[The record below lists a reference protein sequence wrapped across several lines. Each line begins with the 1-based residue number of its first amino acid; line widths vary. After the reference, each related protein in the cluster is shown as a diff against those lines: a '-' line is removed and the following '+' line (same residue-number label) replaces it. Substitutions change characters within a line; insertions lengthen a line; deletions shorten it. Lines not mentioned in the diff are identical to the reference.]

1 MHKCSLW
8 VVLLVAGA
16 AATARAAPFEE
27 TVTAD
32 PRGEVDVSNVSGTID
47 IAGWDKSELSVKADV
62 SGSQKVLV
70 SNERGHISVRVTGQ
84 SEHGVTLFGGALGSG
99 GGSAHLQVW
108 VPRSSELNVTAV
120 SADVTSK
127 GMLGAQRL
135 HSVSGEI
142 TADVSGADNEIKT
155 VSGDIKLLGNAQ
167 LGHFRIDS
175 VSGDV
180 RLRNAAGD
188 LDATTISGD
197 LSAEL
202 APANNVHLHT
212 TSGEITLTGRVGS
225 GANIEVQSVSGDV
238 KLHGAAPDGY
248 EYEARTFSGD
258 IDDCFGKSPERN
270 GQYGPG
276 KHLTGT
282 LGQGG
287 AKLRVNTLSGD
298 ISLCNR

>member
-1 MHKCSLW
+1 MQKCCLW
-8 VVLLVAGA
+8 VGLLAVGA
-16 AATARAAPFEE
+16 VTVARAAPFEE
-27 TVTAD
+27 TLAAD
-32 PRGEVDVSNVSGTID
+32 PHGEVNVSNVSGAID
-47 IAGWDKSELSVKADV
+47 IAGWDKPQLSVKADV

-70 SNERGHISVRVTGQ
+70 TNERGHISVRVEGHE
-84 SEHGVTLFGGALGSG
+84 SHGIRLFGAGSG
-99 GGSAHLQVW
+99 GSVRLQVW
-108 VPRSSELNVTAV
+108 LPRTSELNVTAV

-142 TADVSGADNEIKT
+142 TADVGGADNEVKS
-155 VSGDIKLLGNAQ
+155 VSGDIKLTGNAQ
-167 LGHFRIDS
+167 PGHFRLDS

-180 RLRNAAGD
+180 HLGNAAGD

-202 APANNVHLHT
+202 SPANTVHLHT
-212 TSGEITLTGRVGS
+212 TSGEITLTGKVGN
-225 GANIEVQSVSGDV
+225 GAMIEAQTVSGDV
-238 KLHGAAPDGY
+238 KLHGTAPDGY
-248 EYEARTFSGD
+248 EYEARSFSGD
-258 IDDCFGKSPERN
+258 IDDCFDKSAERN
-270 GQYGPG
+270 SQYGPG
-276 KHLTGT
+276 KHLNGT

>member
-1 MHKCSLW
+1 MQKCSLW
-8 VVLLVAGA
+8 LGLIAAGA
-16 AATARAAPFEE
+16 VTAARAAPFEE
-27 TVTAD
+27 TVTAQ
-32 PRGEVDVSNVSGTID
+32 PRGAVDVSNVSGSID
-47 IAGWDKSELSVKADV
+47 IAGWDKPELSVKADV
-62 SGSQKVLV
+62 GDNQKVLV
-70 SNERGHISVRVTGQ
+70 TNERGHISVRIEGPE
-84 SEHGVTLFGGALGSG
+84 SHGVGLFGVGSG
-99 GGSAHLQVW
+99 GSVRLQVW
-108 VPRSSELNVTAV
+108 LPRMSELNVTAV

-127 GMLGAQRL
+127 GMLAAQRL

-142 TADVSGADNEIKT
+142 RADVGGADNEIKS
-155 VSGDIKLLGNAQ
+155 VSGDINLAGNAQ
-167 LGHFRIDS
+167 PGHFRLDS

-180 RLRNAAGD
+180 HLRNAAGD

-202 APANNVHLHT
+202 SPANNVHLHT
-212 TSGEITLTGRVGS
+212 TSGEITLTGQVGS
-225 GANIEVQSVSGDV
+225 GAMIEAQTVSGDV

-248 EYEARTFSGD
+248 EYEARSFSGD
-258 IDDCFGKSPERN
+258 IDDCFGKSAERN
-270 GQYGPG
+270 SQYGPG

>member
-1 MHKCSLW
+1 MHKSSLW
-8 VVLLVAGA
+8 VGLLA
-16 AATARAAPFEE
+16 AAAVTAARAEPFEE
-27 TVTAD
+27 TVAAD
-32 PRGEVDVSNVSGTID
+32 PRGEVDVSNVSGSID
-47 IAGWDKSELSVKADV
+47 IEGWDKPQVSVKADV
-62 SGSQKVLV
+62 TGSQKVLV
-70 SNERGHISVRVTGQ
+70 SNERGHISVRVTGH
-84 SEHGVTLFGGALGSG
+84 EGGGVTFFGVGSG
-99 GGSAHLQVW
+99 SARLQVW
-108 VPRSSELNVTAV
+108 VPRTSELNVTAV

-127 GMLGAQRL
+127 GMVGAQRL

-142 TADVSGADNEIKT
+142 TADVSGADTELKT
-155 VSGDIKLLGNAQ
+155 VSGDLKLLGNAHP
-167 LGHFRIDS
+167 GHFRIDS

-180 RLRNAAGD
+180 HLSNAAGD

-202 APANNVHLHT
+202 SPANNVHLHT

-225 GANIEVQSVSGDV
+225 GANIEAQTVSGDV

-248 EYEARTFSGD
+248 EYEARSFSGD
-258 IDDCFGKSPERN
+258 IDDCFGKPAERN